1 MQNTLWKLATP
12 DQAVCRHLRTEIGLN
27 ETFSQL
33 LQLRGISSYDTARLY
48 FRPQASHLHDPF
60 LMKDMLEAVNRLL
73 KAIERDEKIL
83 IYGDYDVD
91 GTTSVALLYHYLC
104 TVYDSSRIDF
114 YIPNR
119 YKEGYGLSE
128 TGIDY
133 AIQHHTNLLICIDC
147 GIKSN
152 DLIALA
158 NNHSIDTIICDHHLP
173 GEQLPPAH
181 AILNPKQSDCTYPFK
196 ELCGC
201 GIGFKL
207 VQALQSIIN
216 PGSDQ
221 HFQYLDW
228 VAVAIAA
235 DIVPMNGENR
245 TLAFL
250 GLKKINEQPSTGIKA
265 MLDVAGH
272 TKNVTISNV
281 VFIIA
286 PRINAAGRMDD
297 AKKVVRLLLNESY
310 ESARE
315 QAIELQ
321 SDNTDRREI
330 ESEQTKDALSILA
343 NDPDHQNKKSTVIHS
358 PHWLKGVIGIMASRL
373 QEHYYRPTIVLTEQ
387 DGKLSG
393 SARSIPGFN
402 ICEGISACSDLLIQ
416 FGGHAAAAGLTLS
429 VENISIFKEKFESVV
444 AQNITAEM
452 LQKKIMIDVPL
463 QFKEINMRFYDVL
476 SQMQPFGPENMNP
489 IFVSYGV
496 RCSNTPQKMKEK
508 HIRLNCKKDDITFT
522 CVGFGLAHKFDILSY
537 NQLYDIAYHI
547 ELNEY
552 NGNTSLQLHLLDI
565 RLAAQISS
573 SIQQTPS
580 N

>member
-1 MQNTLWKLATP
+1 M
-12 DQAVCRHLRTEIGLN
+12 
-27 ETFSQL
+27 
-33 LQLRGISSYDTARLY
+33 
-48 FRPQASHLHDPF
+48 
-60 LMKDMLEAVNRLL
+60 MKDMSVAVDRLL
-73 KAIERDEKIL
+73 KAFHHHEKIL

-91 GTTSVALLYHYLC
+91 GTTSVALLFHYLC
-104 TVYDSSRIDF
+104 SIYHKEQVDF

-128 TGIDY
+128 AGIQY
-133 AIQHHTNLLICIDC
+133 AIQENVNLLICIDC

-158 NNHSIDTIICDHHLP
+158 NNHAIDTIICDHHLP
-173 GEQLPPAH
+173 GEALPPAH
-181 AILNPKQSDCTYPFK
+181 AILNPKQSDCPYPFK

-207 VQALQSIIN
+207 VQALQSKLN
-216 PGSDQ
+216 PDSDH
-221 HFQYLDW
+221 HFRYLDW

-235 DIVPMNGENR
+235 DIVPMTGENR
-245 TLAFL
+245 ILAFL
-250 GLKKINEQPSTGIKA
+250 GLKKLNEHPSIGIKA

-272 TKNVTISNV
+272 VKKVSISNV

-310 ESARE
+310 ESAKE

-330 ESEQTKDALSILA
+330 ESEQTKEALSMLA
-343 NDPDHQNKKSTVIHS
+343 NDPAFLQKKSTVIHA

-373 QEHYYRPTIVLTEQ
+373 QDHYYRPTIVLTEQ

-402 ICEGISACSDLLIQ
+402 ICEGISACSDVLIQ

-429 VENISIFKEKFESVV
+429 AENLPAFKEKFESVV
-444 AQNITAEM
+444 AHHVTDEM
-452 LQKKIMIDVPL
+452 LQKKILIDVPL

-476 SQMQPFGPENMNP
+476 NQMQPFGPDNMNP

-496 RCSNTPQKMKEK
+496 QCCNTPQKMKEK
-508 HIRLNCKKDDITFT
+508 HIRLNCKQNDVTFT
-522 CVGFGLAHKFDILSY
+522 CVGFGLAHTFDSLAY
-537 NQLYDIAYHI
+537 NKMYDIVYHI

-565 RLAAQISS
+565 RLSEIV
-573 SIQQTPS
+573 
-580 N
+580 